1 MGERE
6 AIFGNIDM
14 IEIFRR
20 VSTHPI
26 CFNAKWH
33 CSDDM
38 ENAAKDGLVK
48 QIIWERSW
56 ADHTNS

>member
-1 MGERE
+1 VGERE

-38 ENAAKDGLVK
+38 ENAAK
-48 QIIWERSW
+48 
-56 ADHTNS
+56 